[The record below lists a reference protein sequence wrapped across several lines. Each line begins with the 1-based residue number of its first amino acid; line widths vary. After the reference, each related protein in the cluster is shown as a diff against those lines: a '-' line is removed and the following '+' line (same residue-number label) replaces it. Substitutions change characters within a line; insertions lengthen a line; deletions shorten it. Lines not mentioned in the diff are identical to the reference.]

1 MIAQLMSRAL
11 AKPINIYTTGRA
23 LQISSDWL
31 EHSITVGY
39 SRLVLLLAV
48 R

>member
-23 LQISSDWL
+23 LA
-31 EHSITVGY
+31 SIPAIGWERHQ
-39 SRLVLLLAV
+39 SRIFPLDASQ
-48 R
+48 